1 MPKNISMKTYIWGDG
16 DGPFEYDF
24 IAVMA
29 NSIEEA
35 RVLAINLCKE
45 DCENEVKRIE
55 TTKSVF
61 MGKYIERDVKSEREK
76 YEVKVSYINKKPTA
90 ILEPNTAKIIDHG
103 NW

>member
-1 MPKNISMKTYIWGDG
+1 MKTYIWGDG
-16 DGPFEYDF
+16 DSPFEYDF
-24 IAVMA
+24 VAVMA

-61 MGKYIERDVKSEREK
+61 MRKYIERDVKSEREK
-76 YEVKVSYINKKPTA
+76 YEVKVSYINKEPTE
-90 ILEPNTAKIIDHG
+90 ILEPNTAKIIHHG